1 MAANSLSDF
10 VTSQLRTYIPAA
22 WGAVIAWL
30 VGWQL
35 LPAELAETAQNFA
48 VVLTAVATAIWY
60 ALWRAVEP
68 RLPAWLTRLVLG
80 SNNTPRYV
88 DPAVATVRP
97 TIPRQGTLE

>member
-10 VTSQLRTYIPAA
+10 VTGQLRTYVPAA

-35 LPAELAETAQNFA
+35 LPVELAEAAQNFA
-48 VVLTAVATAIWY
+48 VVLTAVATGIWY
-60 ALWRAVEP
+60 ALWRAIEVH
-68 RLPAWLTRLVLG
+68 LPPWLTRLVLG
-80 SNNTPRYV
+80 SNNVPRYV
-88 DPAVATVRP
+88 DPDMPVIRP